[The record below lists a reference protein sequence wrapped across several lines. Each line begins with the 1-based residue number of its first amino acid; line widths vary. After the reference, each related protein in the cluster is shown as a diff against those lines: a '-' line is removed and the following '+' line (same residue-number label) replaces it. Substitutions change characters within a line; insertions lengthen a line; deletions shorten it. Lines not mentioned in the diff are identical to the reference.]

1 MEVGA
6 KKIKCRLTCWSQ
18 RIFTILQI
26 MLFQSQ
32 KVACLVILFAMTNI
46 EAHAQMIVHRD
57 PQIEQMVQAINADSL
72 KSDIETLVGFG
83 TRHTMSSVTDPKRG
97 IGAAREWII
106 SRFRDDAAHAPGK
119 MIVELDRWTLQPD
132 GKRVD
137 VPVDMGNAMAILQ
150 GTDTSDKR
158 IFIVSGHMD
167 SRVSDVMNK
176 TSDAPGAN
184 DDGSGTAAVIECA
197 RVMSRYR
204 FPCTIIFV
212 AFCGEEQGLYG
223 SQHLAA
229 RAVQNGWEVA
239 AVLNNDIM
247 GSHSGIETNIL
258 ENNKVRVFS
267 EGLPAI
273 ELEKKSASIRQYG
286 MENDGQSRELARY
299 VNEIAK
305 RYVANLDA
313 VMIYRSDRF
322 LRGGDHTPFL
332 EKGFPAVRITEMNE
346 NFDHQHQDIRTENG
360 REFGDLVKFMDFEY
374 LRKNT
379 ALNLA
384 CLANLAKS
392 PAGPLELKIDVKN
405 LSNTSRLTWKAS
417 KSGNVKGYYVLM
429 RETTSPQWQEK
440 FFTDQTEITLP
451 YSKDNYFFAVQSIS
465 ADGNESLPIIP
476 AIGR

>member
-1 MEVGA
+1 M
-6 KKIKCRLTCWSQ
+6 ISN
-18 RIFTILQI
+18 ILRT
-26 MLFQSQ
+26 MSFQSP
-32 KVACLVILFAMTNI
+32 KAACLLGLFALTNI
-46 EAHAQMIVHRD
+46 EVHAQMIVHRD
-57 PQIEQMVQAINADSL
+57 PQIEKMVAAINADSL
-72 KSDIETLVGFG
+72 KSDVMTLVGFG

-97 IGAAREWII
+97 IGAAREWIM
-106 SRFRDDAAHAPGK
+106 SRFREDATHAPGK
-119 MIVELDRWTLQPD
+119 MTVELDRWTLQPD

-158 IFIVSGHMD
+158 IFIISGHMD
-167 SRVSDVMNK
+167 SRVSDIMNK
-176 TSDAPGAN
+176 ASDAPGAN
-184 DDGSGTAAVIECA
+184 DDGSGTAAVMECA
-197 RVMSRYR
+197 RVMSHYS

-239 AVLNNDIM
+239 AVFNNDIM
-247 GSHSGIETNIL
+247 GSHSAIETNVL

-267 EGLPAI
+267 EGLPAT
-273 ELEKKSASIRQYG
+273 ELEKNYALIRQYG
-286 MENDGQSRELARY
+286 LENDGQSRELARY
-299 VNEIAK
+299 VNEMAK
-305 RYVANLDA
+305 RYVPNLEA
-313 VMIYRSDRF
+313 IMVYRSDRF
-322 LRGGDHTPFL
+322 LRGGDHIPFL

-360 REFGDLVKFMDFEY
+360 REFGDLPKFMDFEY

-384 CLANLAKS
+384 CLANLTKS
-392 PAGPLELKIDVKN
+392 PGGPGELKIDVKN
-405 LSNTSRLTWKAS
+405 LSNTSRLSWKAPT
-417 KSGNVKGYYVLM
+417 SGNVKGYYVLM

-440 FFTDQTEITLP
+440 FFTDQLEITLP

-465 ADGNESLPIIP
+465 ADGNESLPVIP